1 MVLNSFIHHH
11 GFIRIIMK
19 RTRFYPFQQ
28 KLGGRMIEFFGW
40 EMPVEYTGI
49 ISEHLAVRQQAGLFD
64 VSHMGEIRVQG
75 PQALA
80 FLQHLTPNDVAR
92 LSPGQAQY
100 TALTTPRGTFVDDML
115 IYCLEP
121 ELFLLVVNASNSDK
135 DFRWVADH
143 SAPYKVMV
151 ENLSEAYSQ
160 LALQGPA
167 AARILQ
173 PLTDIPLAQ
182 MKSFASA
189 QGRVA
194 GIESLVSRTGYTG
207 EDGFE
212 VYTRD
217 PNPGPLWE
225 AILAQGKPFG
235 LLPVGLGARDTLRL
249 EAKLMLYGND
259 IDETTTV
266 LEADL
271 KWVIKFKK
279 GEFLGREAL
288 LKQSE
293 EGIKRKIAGFELV
306 GRGIARPH
314 YPVFIGGIQ
323 VSQVCSGTF
332 APFLKKSIGLAYLPV
347 EQTAIGTEV
356 EIDLR
361 GRRTRAKVV
370 PTPFYKRPAA

>member
-1 MVLNSFIHHH
+1 
-11 GFIRIIMK
+11 MK
-19 RTRFYPFQQ
+19 RTRFYPYQQ

-40 EMPVEYTGI
+40 EMPVEYSGI
-49 ISEHLAVRQQAGLFD
+49 ISEHMAVRQKAGLFD
-64 VSHMGEIRVQG
+64 VSHMGEIHVRG
-75 PQALA
+75 PQTLD
-80 FLQHLTPNDVAR
+80 FLQHLTPNDVSK
-92 LSPGQAQY
+92 LTPGQAQY
-100 TALTTPRGTFVDDML
+100 TALTTPQGTFVDDML

-121 ELFLLVVNASNSDK
+121 GFYLLVVNASNSDK

-143 SAPYKVMV
+143 ASRFQVKV

-167 AARILQ
+167 AEKILQ
-173 PLTDIPLAQ
+173 PLTEIPLAD
-182 MKSFASA
+182 MKSFHTA

-194 GIESLVSRTGYTG
+194 GIDSLVSRTGYTG

-212 VYTRD
+212 VYSRD
-217 PNPGPLWE
+217 PSPGRLWE
-225 AILAQGKPFG
+225 AIVERGKSYG
-235 LLPVGLGARDTLRL
+235 LLPIGLGARDTLRL

-259 IDETTTV
+259 IDETTTM

-279 GEFLGREAL
+279 GDFLGRDVL

-293 EGIKRKIAGFELV
+293 EGVGRKIVGFELLD
-306 GRGIARPH
+306 RGIARPH
-314 YPVFIGGIQ
+314 YPVLVGGEQ

-332 APFLKKSIGLAYLPV
+332 SPFLKKSIGLVYLPIG
-347 EQTAIGTEV
+347 QTEIGTEFEV
-356 EIDLR
+356 GLR
-361 GRRTRAKVV
+361 GQKAKARVV